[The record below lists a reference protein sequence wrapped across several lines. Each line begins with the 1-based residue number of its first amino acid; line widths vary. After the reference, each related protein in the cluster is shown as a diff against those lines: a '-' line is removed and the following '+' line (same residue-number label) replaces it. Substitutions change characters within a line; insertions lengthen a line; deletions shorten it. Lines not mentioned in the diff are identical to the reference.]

1 MIRLYGDRRPVFG
14 SVLIIHIIVPE
25 AMRETH
31 DKTDRAIVAPLIV
44 DTFNED
50 MFF

>member
-25 AMRETH
+25 AMTETQAN
-31 DKTDRAIVAPLIV
+31 TDRTIVAFLIV
-44 DTFNED
+44 GTGT
-50 MFF
+50 